1 MPGVDSAEGYRA
13 AVGDSEERAAAPVEP
28 MTFQQW
34 AEAAGLSNFKVIG
47 QGSLPPKDPRVASG
61 IWLIFSKGNGE

>member
-1 MPGVDSAEGYRA
+1 MPGADSAERYGA
-13 AVGDSEERAAAPVEP
+13 AVGDSEERGAAPGEP
-28 MTFQQW
+28 MTFQEW
-34 AEAAGLSNFKVIG
+34 AGAAGLSNFKVIG